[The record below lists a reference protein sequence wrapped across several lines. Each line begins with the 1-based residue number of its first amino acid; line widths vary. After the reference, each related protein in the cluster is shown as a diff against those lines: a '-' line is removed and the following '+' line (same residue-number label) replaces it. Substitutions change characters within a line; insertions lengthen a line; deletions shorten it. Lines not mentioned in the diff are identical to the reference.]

1 MIIPLLKGLATTLK
15 MALSKPIT
23 LQYPEEKR
31 EVSQR
36 WRGHPE
42 LTINDDGG
50 RRCVACTLCLVVCP
64 SNAIKAIVPD
74 EAEDHGKYPVA
85 FTIDLQRCIFC
96 GFCEESCP
104 VDSIVETRILEYH
117 GEKRGDLYFTKDM
130 LLAVGDRYEAEIAK
144 DRASDAAYR

>member
-15 MALSKPIT
+15 MAFSKPIT

-31 EVSQR
+31 EVSRR

-50 RRCVACTLCLVVCP
+50 RRCVACTLCMVVCP
-64 SNAIKAIVPD
+64 SNAIKGIVPAEG
-74 EAEDHGKYPVA
+74 EAHEKYPVA

-96 GFCEESCP
+96 GFCQEACP
-104 VDSIVETRILEYH
+104 KGAIKLNQLYELAQYDKQVLILDIERATQS
-117 GEKRGDLYFTKDM
+117 KPQLRLGDWL
-130 LLAVGDRYEAEIAK
+130 
-144 DRASDAAYR
+144 